1 MPPDRKPASRSQA
14 VEGGKSPSAITE
26 QTAYRASSQETS
38 DEQGLPMM
46 LRTSQRTVAFRRPF
60 LLEALGEELPAGN
73 YCVETEEELVE
84 GISYA
89 AYRRSTTVLLLP
101 AAAGTG
107 GFSRALTID
116 PQDLETA
123 LERDQLTSDTLPA
136 CASQEKSP
144 S

>member
-1 MPPDRKPASRSQA
+1 M
-14 VEGGKSPSAITE
+14 T
-26 QTAYRASSQETS
+26 
-38 DEQGLPMM
+38 

-89 AYRRSTTVLLLP
+89 AYRRTATVLLLP
-101 AAAGTG
+101 AEVGKG
-107 GFSRALTID
+107 GFSRALTMD

-123 LERDQLTSDTLPA
+123 LERDQLTSDALPA
-136 CASQEKSP
+136 CASRESRP

>member
-1 MPPDRKPASRSQA
+1 MKQ
-14 VEGGKSPSAITE
+14 
-26 QTAYRASSQETS
+26 
-38 DEQGLPMM
+38 
-46 LRTSQRTVAFRRPF
+46 RTSQRAVAFRRPF
-60 LLEALGEELPAGN
+60 FLEALGEELPAGS

-89 AYRRSTTVLLLP
+89 AYRRTATVLLLP
-101 AAAGTG
+101 AAAGIN

-123 LERDQLTSDTLPA
+123 LERDRLTSDAQAACTL
-136 CASQEKSP
+136 QEGSP